1 MKKVEAAV
9 RPVVKDLK
17 TTTGGKVAQALI
29 SLTDLIENAYD
40 LEAADLA
47 AALRKQGAVERLCS
61 LLDDDPQ
68 VHRRAM
74 AVLANLVSAN
84 FEPLAAE
91 SAKLATA
98 AGALPMLLAHLRS
111 TGTTQLYAAACL
123 QNMSALDGEVCDY
136 LTGHGVPEVMAAIVQ
151 QGDGEG
157 SVMVVKSAVRTDEQ
171 LMEFASLTLGS
182 MQSRLLHVHPLTS
195 PRRQQRRRGEERAQQ
210 AESAVADSA
219 DWAKATASTFA
230 TLQMPAYAEAGKPD
244 WWNDEELKE
253 LSARVVGA
261 APNEERCQA
270 MRATVLSGGSTA
282 WERGARSAAEIRQAA
297 EHFVQAGCLAAAP
310 AAKAEYAR
318 LANWCRSMVEGS

>member
-1 MKKVEAAV
+1 
-9 RPVVKDLK
+9 
-17 TTTGGKVAQALI
+17 
-29 SLTDLIENAYD
+29 
-40 LEAADLA
+40 
-47 AALRKQGAVERLCS
+47 
-61 LLDDDPQ
+61 
-68 VHRRAM
+68 
-74 AVLANLVSAN
+74 
-84 FEPLAAE
+84 
-91 SAKLATA
+91 
-98 AGALPMLLAHLRS
+98 
-111 TGTTQLYAAACL
+111 
-123 QNMSALDGEVCDY
+123 
-136 LTGHGVPEVMAAIVQ
+136 
-151 QGDGEG
+151 
-157 SVMVVKSAVRTDEQ
+157 MVVKSAVRTDEQ

-318 LANWCRSMVEGS
+318 LANWCRSTAEVTL